1 MFNQNKKL
9 SFSLLLLAL
18 GLGGAGCFKGK
29 KDEAAT
35 VSGVAVDTSS
45 VVCKDLQDCTAT
57 LIKAMGVR
65 DSIQKMFDAQFE
77 QIKKMTGKEASGE
90 DLALAN
96 KIRDFLSSDAFITDL
111 GTIYA
116 KYFDIAEIKE
126 LTVFYNSKI
135 GQKLQKL
142 QAEIANDLM
151 EVSQKGVQKIA
162 EEHMANLKTSSSAK
176 ATAAMPKA
184 PSTK

>member
-1 MFNQNKKL
+1 MVPMAKKF
-9 SFSLLLLAL
+9 SFSLLVLAL
-18 GLGGAGCFKGK
+18 GFGGAGCFKGK
-29 KDEAAT
+29 SESSAVAT
-35 VSGVAVDTSS
+35 TSETADTSS
-45 VVCKDLQDCTAT
+45 VICKDLQDCTAA

-111 GTIYA
+111 GAIYA
-116 KYFDIAEIKE
+116 KYFDMNEIKE

-142 QAEIANDLM
+142 QAEIASDLM

-162 EEHMANLKTSSSAK
+162 EEHMGSLKAK
-176 ATAAMPKA
+176 APADMPKA